1 MGTCVNNS
9 IIIQNTK
16 VYVKPRTQCM
26 YNTRLFNKPTIE
38 KSNKIYVRFV
48 NLLISFHNVLIVL
61 VSLIITVINALKV
74 FSHHRTGVCDW
85 QSYSVRDENTM
96 KINFWEL

>member
-48 NLLISFHNVLIVL
+48 NLLISF
-61 VSLIITVINALKV
+61 
-74 FSHHRTGVCDW
+74 
-85 QSYSVRDENTM
+85 
-96 KINFWEL
+96 